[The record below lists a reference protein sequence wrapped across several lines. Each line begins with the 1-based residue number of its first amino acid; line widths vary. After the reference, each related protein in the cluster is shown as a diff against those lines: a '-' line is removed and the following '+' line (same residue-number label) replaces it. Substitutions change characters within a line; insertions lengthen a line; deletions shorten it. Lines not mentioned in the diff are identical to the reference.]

1 MKAGLTIEEL
11 ATEVMRQ
18 KDAKADYIVNTSMLA
33 MEHCGT
39 ELVLRVL
46 DDSHID
52 RIEPLDIADTAH
64 RQIGTRLGIPAKYYG
79 KMLTEH
85 PDLLVTNVNAWF
97 EREPTERMLRVLDG
111 KVRAYLSNSYMRM
124 DHYEIFASVLP
135 VIGEIPD
142 VQFVS
147 CHITDN
153 RMYIKAVDPHLTAE
167 VAPGD
172 TVKAGVVISNSEV
185 GLGSVSVQPLIY
197 RELDGNGIA
206 VAGATTKRIHRGR
219 VNSAEEHFMLASQEV
234 LTEADRTFLTELQET
249 VRSATDE
256 EQFSQ
261 IVTLMQSAKHHTFL
275 CIEPM
280 RLFAERMEIPNV
292 EWILLGGYGKLKRS
306 WIESVMER
314 KGNIPVF
321 MIGSKLFK
329 DVWRAPLI
337 QEYPPLLYRPAE
349 KTLPHCSECK
359 YCYSVRQGKRGLW
372 RACRHYKIVRQDK
385 DSGGRHIPGRYA
397 AVSPQWCPKRP
408 ETNWRFTKR
417 V

>member
-153 RMYIKAVDPHLTAE
+153 RMC
-167 VAPGD
+167 
-172 TVKAGVVISNSEV
+172 
-185 GLGSVSVQPLIY
+185 
-197 RELDGNGIA
+197 
-206 VAGATTKRIHRGR
+206 
-219 VNSAEEHFMLASQEV
+219 
-234 LTEADRTFLTELQET
+234 
-249 VRSATDE
+249 
-256 EQFSQ
+256 
-261 IVTLMQSAKHHTFL
+261 AKDYWF
-275 CIEPM
+275 
-280 RLFAERMEIPNV
+280 
-292 EWILLGGYGKLKRS
+292 
-306 WIESVMER
+306 
-314 KGNIPVF
+314 
-321 MIGSKLFK
+321 
-329 DVWRAPLI
+329 
-337 QEYPPLLYRPAE
+337 
-349 KTLPHCSECK
+349 
-359 YCYSVRQGKRGLW
+359 
-372 RACRHYKIVRQDK
+372 
-385 DSGGRHIPGRYA
+385 
-397 AVSPQWCPKRP
+397 
-408 ETNWRFTKR
+408 
-417 V
+417 

>member
-1 MKAGLTIEEL
+1 
-11 ATEVMRQ
+11 
-18 KDAKADYIVNTSMLA
+18 
-33 MEHCGT
+33 
-39 ELVLRVL
+39 
-46 DDSHID
+46 
-52 RIEPLDIADTAH
+52 
-64 RQIGTRLGIPAKYYG
+64 
-79 KMLTEH
+79 MLTEH

-167 VAPGD
+167 V
-172 TVKAGVVISNSEV
+172 

-261 IVTLMQSAKHHTFL
+261 IVTLMQSAKHQAMNTADIPAVVHTAGRDFGITDTEQNGVL
-275 CIEPM
+275 Q
-280 RLFAERMEIPNV
+280 RL
-292 EWILLGGYGKLKRS
+292 
-306 WIESVMER
+306 IESDDLSLYGLANAVTRHSQDVESYDR
-314 KGNIPVF
+314 ATDLEGIGFNILS
-321 MIGSKLFK
+321 M
-329 DVWRAPLI
+329 
-337 QEYPPLLYRPAE
+337 PP
-349 KTLPHCSECK
+349 
-359 YCYSVRQGKRGLW
+359 RQWTR
-372 RACRHYKIVRQDK
+372 INQ
-385 DSGGRHIPGRYA
+385 IA
-397 AVSPQWCPKRP
+397 A
-408 ETNWRFTKR
+408 
-417 V
+417 